1 VTSLRSIPSAC
12 LSVFLSLGLSCAL
25 LLAACSG
32 NGGRGED
39 PDAAPVPPD
48 AGRDTDGDGVPDDE
62 EARRGTDPN
71 NPDTDGDGLSDGDE
85 RRYGADPLDPDTD
98 NDGIDDGEEV
108 DLGLNPTEP
117 GCENQ
122 AVEASRITLPADVV
136 FLIDTSS
143 SMGQEADAVEA
154 NINDDLAGVL
164 AENEIDYRIVMLADF
179 PPIDDGENDDQTVCI
194 EAPLADPA
202 QDCQALRDSLAG
214 DTPPPPPIKP
224 KNGERFF
231 HYDTHVD
238 SRDSLLVALE
248 EWADPDGDNG
258 SVSGEGQYSGGW
270 SQLLRSQSFKVF
282 IEISDDNDTSLGPP
296 SVTAAEFD
304 EELRDAYAL
313 QFPDAPELKYRFHSI
328 IGINVRPGGGA
339 WQPDEATVGALC
351 PDGAENAGETYQQLS
366 IATGGLR
373 FPLCNVNDADPAN
386 DDFNVIFN
394 AIADDVRSVVS
405 LPCSFT
411 PAAAQADLNL
421 QGAKLIYQPMGTG
434 PYEGFDDAGSLEACA
449 GATNAFYPREE
460 NGQTIFE
467 LCPATCDRVT
477 NDPTGQIN
485 LIIDCSIQ
493 IE

>member
-1 VTSLRSIPSAC
+1 VISLRSIPSLC
-12 LSVFLSLGLSCAL
+12 LFCVL

-32 NGGRGED
+32 NGGSPGED

-62 EARRGTDPN
+62 EERRGTDPN
-71 NPDTDGDGLSDGDE
+71 NPDTDGDGLSDSDE
-85 RRYGADPLDPDTD
+85 RRYGADPLDPDSD
-98 NDGIDDGEEV
+98 DDGINDGEEV
-108 DLGLNPTEP
+108 ELGLNPAEP

-122 AVEASRITLPADVV
+122 AVEASRIKLPADII

-143 SMGQEADAVEA
+143 SMGEEAGAVEA

-164 AENEIDYRIVMLADF
+164 ATNEIDYRIVMLADF
-179 PPIDDGENDDQTVCI
+179 PPIDNGESDDQTLCI
-194 EAPLADPA
+194 EAPLANPA

-214 DTPPPPPIKP
+214 PTPPAPPIKP
-224 KNGERFF
+224 QNGERFF
-231 HYDTHVD
+231 HYDTHID
-238 SRDSLLVALE
+238 SLNSLLVAIQE
-248 EWADPDGDNG
+248 FADPTGDSG
-258 SVSGEGQYSGGW
+258 SVSGAGQYPDGW
-270 SQLLRSQSFKVF
+270 GQLLRSQSIKIF
-282 IEISDDNDTSLGPP
+282 IEISDDNDTSL
-296 SVTAAEFD
+296 AALEFD
-304 EELRDAYAL
+304 EELREAYGL
-313 QFPDAPELKYRFHSI
+313 LFPDAGALKYRFHSI
-328 IGINVRPGGGA
+328 IGLGVRPGGGA
-339 WQPDEATVGALC
+339 WQPDESLVAAPC
-351 PDGAENAGETYQQLS
+351 ADGAVNGGDTYQELS
-366 IATGGLR
+366 ILTDGLR
-373 FPLCNVNDADPAN
+373 FPLCNVNDADPTN

-421 QGAKLIYQPMGTG
+421 QGAKVIYQPMGMG
-434 PYEGFDDAGSLEACA
+434 PYQGFNEVPNLTACA
-449 GATNAFYPREE
+449 GATDAFYPREE

-477 NDPTGQIN
+477 NDTTGQIN

>member
-1 VTSLRSIPSAC
+1 VISLRSIPS
-12 LSVFLSLGLSCAL
+12 FLSSLWLSCVL
-25 LLAACSG
+25 VLAACSG
-32 NGGRGED
+32 NGGGRGEP
-39 PDAAPVPPD
+39 PDGAPPVPPD
-48 AGRDTDGDGVPDDE
+48 AGRDSDGDGVPDDE

-71 NPDTDGDGLSDGDE
+71 NPDTDGDGLSDDDE
-85 RRYGADPLDPDTD
+85 RRYGADPLDPDSD
-98 NDGIDDGEEV
+98 DDGIKDGEEV
-108 DLGLNPTEP
+108 DLGLNPVEP

-122 AVEASRITLPADVV
+122 AVEASRITLPADIV

-143 SMGQEADAVEA
+143 SMGEEASAVEA

-164 AENEIDYRIVMLADF
+164 AANEIDYRIMMLADF
-179 PPIDDGENDDQTVCI
+179 PPLDGGDFGDPTLCI
-194 EAPLADPA
+194 EAPLADPS

-214 DTPPPPPIKP
+214 PTPPAPPIKP

-248 EWADPDGDNG
+248 EYADPAGD
-258 SVSGEGQYSGGW
+258 SGPSGAGQYPGGW

-282 IEISDDNDTSLGPP
+282 IEISDDNDTSL
-296 SVTAAEFD
+296 SAVEFD
-304 EELRDAYAL
+304 EELREAYAL
-313 QFPDAPELKYRFHSI
+313 QFPDAPDLKYRFHSI

-339 WQPDEATVGALC
+339 WQPDEATVGAVC
-351 PDGAENAGETYQQLS
+351 PNLVVNAGETYQQLS
-366 IATGGLR
+366 IDTGGLR

-386 DDFNVIFN
+386 DDFNEIFN
-394 AIADDVRSVVS
+394 AIADDVTSAVS

-421 QGAKLIYQPMGTG
+421 QGAKLIYQPMGMG
-434 PYEGFDDAGSLEACA
+434 AFEGFGEVPNLAACA
-449 GATNAFYPREE
+449 GATDAFYPREE

-467 LCPATCDRVT
+467 LCPATCDRVS
-477 NDPTGQIN
+477 NDPTGEIH